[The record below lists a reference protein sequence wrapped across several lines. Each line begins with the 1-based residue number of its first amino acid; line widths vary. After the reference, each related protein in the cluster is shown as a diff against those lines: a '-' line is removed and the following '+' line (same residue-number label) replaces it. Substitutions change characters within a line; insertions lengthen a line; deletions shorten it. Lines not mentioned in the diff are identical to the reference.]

1 MNDILIQMGIT
12 TLLTFLK
19 NLKGEANKRK
29 WKKAVKKVYDGIKAV
44 YGDDEDFQ

>member
-19 NLKGEANKRK
+19 NLKGEKNKAK
-29 WKKAVKKVYDGIKAV
+29 WKKAVLKVHQAIQSTF
-44 YGDDEDFQ
+44 GDDPEFQ